1 MCEVIE
7 ILILLEIG
15 LLVVGEMMMNIEL
28 HKVEED
34 FQVYRYE
41 NGYMLDI
48 GTRDEEQNWKRKKII
63 CNTTDELHELI
74 DQVLRTPLAD

>member
-1 MCEVIE
+1 M
-7 ILILLEIG
+7 
-15 LLVVGEMMMNIEL
+15 VVGEMKMNIEL

-63 CNTTDELHELI
+63 CNEDLTYLGPWGPFASSVMSST
-74 DQVLRTPLAD
+74 ADLLQQESIARDIS